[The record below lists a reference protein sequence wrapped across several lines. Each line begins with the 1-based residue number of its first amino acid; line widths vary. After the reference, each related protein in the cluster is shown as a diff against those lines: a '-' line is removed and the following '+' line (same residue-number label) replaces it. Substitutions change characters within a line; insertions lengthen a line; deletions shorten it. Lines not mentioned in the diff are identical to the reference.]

1 MKSYAIFFTF
11 AEGSDFPV
19 HFGAFSLVRLEVAL
33 PGTGVYRFGAHPNT
47 TMIACTTK
55 TFWHLGVLL
64 AVAALIPRAPAQNDC
79 AEGNGVLDMTPLKNT
94 TPQELMQKIG
104 AEEAKVR
111 EARARYTYT
120 QDLMVQ
126 TLNGN
131 AVDGQF
137 HEVTTIS
144 YDDKGK
150 RLENVTFAEQSTL
163 RGITLSA
170 EDMDDVRRF
179 MPLILTTD
187 DLPLYTFAYAGQQHV
202 DDLDTYVFHVEPK
215 KEEKDKRYF
224 QGRIWVDN
232 HDLQIV
238 KLCGKSVPEMIRKK
252 KNQPQDIRPMFV
264 GYRQPVDGFW
274 FPAYVRVDDTLHF
287 RVEAVHVREIV
298 KFTGYKRAGAGAGA
312 KP

>member
-1 MKSYAIFFTF
+1 
-11 AEGSDFPV
+11 
-19 HFGAFSLVRLEVAL
+19 
-33 PGTGVYRFGAHPNT
+33 
-47 TMIACTTK
+47 MIACNRK
-55 TFWHLGVLL
+55 TLCYLSVLL
-64 AVAALIPRAPAQNDC
+64 VLAGLIRRAAAQTDC
-79 AEGNGVLDMTPLKNT
+79 AEGNGVLDMTPPKNI
-94 TPQELMQKIG
+94 TPQELIQKIG
-104 AEEAKVR
+104 AEETKVK
-111 EARARYTYT
+111 EARSHYTYT

-179 MPLILTTD
+179 MPLILTTE
-187 DLPLYTFAYAGQQHV
+187 DLPLYNVTYAGQQHV

-215 KEEKDKRYF
+215 KEEKDKRYY

-238 KLCGKSVPEMIRKK
+238 KLCGKSVPEMVHAK
-252 KNQPQDIRPMFV
+252 KNQPMDIRPTFV
-264 GYRQPVDGFW
+264 GYRQVVDGHW
-274 FPAYVRVDDTLHF
+274 FPAYARVDDTLHF
-287 RVEAVHVREIV
+287 KVESIHLREIV
-298 KFTGYKRAGAGAGA
+298 KLTGYKRAGAGAVAA